1 MKFLL
6 LLPLAASL
14 TGCGTLPE
22 PFYGDPGVEGAKL
35 ATPPAPVLI
44 VPPPDNAM
52 LADDSAKLYANDLA
66 NALANLDIPSIARPA
81 QKTDWRVTTT
91 ATLNGDTV
99 IPRYGITGPDGKL
112 YGSENGAPVAAPD
125 WANGNP
131 AALTK
136 AATADALTLS
146 DLLAQVNA
154 TVQQSNPRS
163 LENRPPVVCFEGVT
177 GAPGDGDNALALNMN
192 RDFSPLGI
200 QQISTPAGA
209 DFTVKGVVKTKPD
222 GSQILLEIDWI
233 VRDSSNRI
241 IGQVTQ
247 LHDLNLADISPYWGD
262 VAAAAAAE
270 GAQGIHE
277 VIVNNTLHKKTS

>member
-1 MKFLL
+1 MLAILL
-6 LLPLAASL
+6 TA
-14 TGCGTLPE
+14 CGTLPE

-44 VPPPDNAM
+44 VPPPGKAM
-52 LADDSAKLYANDLA
+52 LADDSAKLYAADLA
-66 NALANLDIPSIARPA
+66 GALAGLDVPSISRPA

-91 ATLNGDTV
+91 AALNGDTV
-99 IPRYGITGPDGKL
+99 TPHYVITGPDGKF
-112 YGSENGAPVAAPD
+112 YGAENGAPVPAPD

-131 AALTK
+131 AALSK

-146 DLLAQVNA
+146 NLLAQVNA

-163 LENRPPVVCFEGVT
+163 LENRPPVVFFAGVT

-200 QQISTPAGA
+200 QQITSPAGA
-209 DFTVKGVVKTKPD
+209 DFTVNGVVKTKPD
-222 GSQILLEIDWI
+222 GSQVLVEIDWI
-233 VRDSSNRI
+233 VHDSGNRVV
-241 IGQVTQ
+241 GQVTQ
-247 LHDLNLADISPYWGD
+247 LHDLNPADITPYWGD

-270 GAQGIHE
+270 GAQGVHE
-277 VIVNNTLHKKTS
+277 VIVNDTLRRRTS